1 MPGSVLGNRSP
12 LRRTPIP
19 LTCDLPMSR
28 DLLSWRDEFPIL
40 SRTTYL
46 ISNSLGAMPRGVP
59 DALNSYADDWAT
71 EGVRSWE
78 TRGWFTL
85 PIEVG
90 DRIAPLIG
98 APAGSVSTHANVT
111 LASAVVASCFDF
123 SGPRNKIVC
132 SSLNFPS
139 ILYLYREQER
149 HGAELHLV
157 DSPDG
162 IHVPI
167 DELLEAI
174 DERTALVPISH
185 VIFKSAFIQ
194 DVEAV
199 VRRAREVG
207 AKVALDV
214 YQSTGA
220 VEVDVSGWDVDFAV
234 GGTLKWLCGGPGV
247 AYLYVNPDLADSLEP
262 ALTGWMSHAK
272 PFAFDPGP
280 IDRNH
285 GAWRFVNGTPAIA
298 ALRACRPGL
307 EILNQIGVDAIRA
320 NSIRQTQ
327 RIIDAADDNG
337 WTVNTPRD
345 ASARGGTVSIMV
357 PECEH
362 VSRELLGRDILID
375 FRPGAGIR
383 LSPHF
388 YTTDD
393 EIDHAIATIAE
404 LTGDG

>member
-1 MPGSVLGNRSP
+1 
-12 LRRTPIP
+12 
-19 LTCDLPMSR
+19 MSR
-28 DLLSWRDEFPIL
+28 DLLSWRNEFPIL
-40 SRTTYL
+40 ERATYL
-46 ISNSLGAMPRGVP
+46 ISNSLGAMPRGVVE
-59 DALNSYADDWAT
+59 ALGSYTDDWAT

-98 APAGSVSTHANVT
+98 APGGSVSAHANVT
-111 LASAVVASCFDF
+111 LASAVVASCIDF
-123 SGPRNKIVC
+123 SPARNKIVC

-139 ILYLYREQER
+139 ILYLYRQQER
-149 HGAELHLV
+149 RGAELHLV

-162 IHVPI
+162 IHIPL

-199 VRRAREVG
+199 VRRAHEVG

-220 VEVDVSGWDVDFAV
+220 VPVDVAGWGVDFAV

-247 AYLYVNPDLADSLEP
+247 AYLYVNPDIADSLEP
-262 ALTGWMSHAK
+262 ALTGWMSHVN

-280 IDRNH
+280 IDRNND
-285 GAWRFVNGTPAIA
+285 AWRFVNGTPAIP

-307 EILNQIGVDAIRA
+307 EILNEIGVAAIRD
-320 NSIRQTQ
+320 NSMRQTQ
-327 RIIDAADDNG
+327 RIIDAADAKG
-337 WTVNTPRD
+337 WAVNTPRD
-345 ASARGGTVSIMV
+345 PSVRGGTVSIMV
-357 PECEH
+357 ADCER
-362 VSRELLGRDILID
+362 VSRELLARDILID

-383 LSPHF
+383 FSPHF
-388 YTTDD
+388 YNTDD
-393 EIDHAIATIAE
+393 EIDHAIATVAE
-404 LTGDG
+404 LTTVGDQ

>member
-1 MPGSVLGNRSP
+1 MN
-12 LRRTPIP
+12 
-19 LTCDLPMSR
+19 D
-28 DLLSWRDEFPIL
+28 DLLSRRDDFPIL

-46 ISNSLGAMPRGVP
+46 ISNSLGAMPASVP
-59 DALNSYADDWAT
+59 EALGSYADDWAT

-90 DRIAPLIG
+90 DQIAPLLG
-98 APAGSVSTHANVT
+98 APAGSVSTHPNVT

-123 SGPRNKIVC
+123 SGGRNKIVC
-132 SSLNFPS
+132 SALNFPS
-139 ILYLYREQER
+139 IIYLYRQQER
-149 HGAELHLV
+149 RGARLQLV

-162 IHVPI
+162 VHVPL
-167 DELLEAI
+167 DAMLEAI

-194 DVEAV
+194 DVEAIV
-199 VRRAREVG
+199 ARAHEVG
-207 AKVALDV
+207 ALVALDT

-220 VEVDVSGWDVDFAV
+220 VPVDVTRWDVDFAV

-247 AYLYVNPDLADSLEP
+247 AYLYVKPPVADSLEP
-262 ALTGWMSHAK
+262 AITGWMSHAN

-280 IDRNH
+280 IDRNS
-285 GAWRFVNGTPAIA
+285 GAWRFLNGTPSIP

-307 EILNQIGVDAIRA
+307 KIVNEVGVEAIRA
-320 NSIRQTQ
+320 NSVRQTR
-327 RIIDAADDNG
+327 RIIEAADEHG
-337 WTVNTPRD
+337 WEVNTPRD
-345 ASARGGTVSIMV
+345 DAARGGTVSVMV
-357 PECEH
+357 PDCEQ
-362 VSRELLGRDILID
+362 VSRELLARDILID

-388 YTTDD
+388 YNTDD

-404 LTGDG
+404 LVGR

>member
-1 MPGSVLGNRSP
+1 
-12 LRRTPIP
+12 
-19 LTCDLPMSR
+19 MSE
-28 DLLSWRDEFPIL
+28 DLLTWRDQFPIL

-46 ISNSLGAMPRGVP
+46 ISNSLGAMPRGVRE
-59 DALNSYADDWAT
+59 ALGMYADDWGT

-85 PIEVG
+85 PVDVG
-90 DRIAPLIG
+90 DQIAPLIG
-98 APAGSVSTHANVT
+98 APPGSVSTHTNVT

-123 SGPRNKIVC
+123 SGERNRIVC
-132 SSLNFPS
+132 SALNFPS
-139 ILYLYREQER
+139 IIYLCRQQER
-149 HGAELHLV
+149 RGAKLHLV

-162 IHVPI
+162 VHVPLE
-167 DELLEAI
+167 DLLDAI

-199 VRRAREVG
+199 VRRVREVG
-207 AKVALDV
+207 AKVVLDV
-214 YQSTGA
+214 YQSAGA
-220 VEVDVSGWDVDFAV
+220 VPLDVTGWDVDFAV

-247 AYLYVNPDLADSLEP
+247 AYVYAKPELADTLEP
-262 ALTGWMSHAK
+262 AITGWMSHTN
-272 PFAFDPGP
+272 PFAFDPSP
-280 IDRNH
+280 IDRNS
-285 GAWRFVNGTPAIA
+285 GAWRFMNGTPAIP

-307 EILNQIGVDAIRA
+307 EIINEAGVEAIRA
-320 NSIRQTQ
+320 NSIRQT
-327 RIIDAADDNG
+327 RRLIDAADAHG

-345 ASARGGTVSIMV
+345 DAVRGGTVSIMV
-357 PECEH
+357 PDCEN
-362 VSRELLGRDILID
+362 VSRKLLARDILID

-388 YTTDD
+388 YTTDE

-404 LTGDG
+404 LLGGA

>member
-1 MPGSVLGNRSP
+1 MLKTS
-12 LRRTPIP
+12 
-19 LTCDLPMSR
+19 
-28 DLLSWRDEFPIL
+28 DLLAWREHFPIL
-40 SRTTYL
+40 ARTTYL
-46 ISNSLGAMPRGVP
+46 ISNSLGAMPRDVP
-59 DALNSYADDWAT
+59 QALASYADDWAT

-85 PIEVG
+85 PVQVG
-90 DRIAPLIG
+90 DEIAPLLG

-123 SGPRNKIVC
+123 SGERNRIVC
-132 SSLNFPS
+132 SALNFPS
-139 ILYLYREQER
+139 IIYLYRQQER
-149 HGAELHLV
+149 RCARLHLV

-162 IHVPI
+162 VHVP
-167 DELLEAI
+167 LEDMLAAI

-194 DVEAV
+194 DVAAI
-199 VRRAREVG
+199 VRRAHEVG
-207 AKVALDV
+207 ALVALDT

-220 VEVDVSGWDVDFAV
+220 VPVDVTGQDVDFAV

-247 AYLYVNPDLADSLEP
+247 AYLYVKPELADTLEP
-262 ALTGWMSHAK
+262 ALTGWMSHAQ

-280 IDRNH
+280 IERNR
-285 GAWRFVNGTPAIA
+285 GAWRFVNGTPAIP

-307 EILNQIGVDAIRA
+307 AIVNEIGVEAIRA
-320 NSIRQTQ
+320 NSVRQTR
-327 RIIDAADDNG
+327 RIIDAADGHG

-345 ASARGGTVSIMV
+345 DAQRGGTVSIMV
-357 PECEH
+357 PDCER
-362 VSRELLGRDILID
+362 VSRELLARDILID

-388 YTTDD
+388 YTTDE
-393 EIDHAIATIAE
+393 EIDRALATIAD
-404 LTGDG
+404 LVG

>member
-1 MPGSVLGNRSP
+1 
-12 LRRTPIP
+12 
-19 LTCDLPMSR
+19 MSN
-28 DLLSWRDEFPIL
+28 DLLAWRDQFPIL

-59 DALNSYADDWAT
+59 DALGTYADDWAT

-85 PIEVG
+85 PVDVG
-90 DRIAPLIG
+90 DQIAPLLG
-98 APAGSVSTHANVT
+98 ASPGSVSTHVNVT

-123 SGPRNKIVC
+123 SGERNRIVC
-132 SSLNFPS
+132 SALNFPS
-139 ILYLYREQER
+139 IIYLYRQQER
-149 HGAELHLV
+149 RGAKLHLV

-162 IHVPI
+162 VHVPLE
-167 DELLEAI
+167 DLLDAI

-207 AKVALDV
+207 AKVVLDV
-214 YQSTGA
+214 YQSAGA
-220 VEVDVSGWDVDFAV
+220 VPLDVTGWDVDFAV

-247 AYLYVNPDLADSLEP
+247 AYLYVKPELADTLEP
-262 ALTGWMSHAK
+262 AVTGWMSHTN
-272 PFAFDPGP
+272 PFAFDPSP
-280 IDRNH
+280 IDRSS
-285 GAWRFVNGTPAIA
+285 GAWRFMNGTPAIP

-307 EILNQIGVDAIRA
+307 EIINEVGVEAIRA
-320 NSIRQTQ
+320 NSIRQT
-327 RIIDAADDNG
+327 RRLIDAADAQG

-345 ASARGGTVSIMV
+345 DAVRGGTVSIMV
-357 PECEH
+357 PDCEN
-362 VSRELLGRDILID
+362 VSRELLARDILID

-388 YTTDD
+388 YNSDD
-393 EIDHAIATIAE
+393 EIDHAVATIAE
-404 LTGDG
+404 LTGGA

>member
-1 MPGSVLGNRSP
+1 MN
-12 LRRTPIP
+12 
-19 LTCDLPMSR
+19 D
-28 DLLSWRDEFPIL
+28 DLLSRRDEFPIL

-46 ISNSLGAMPRGVP
+46 ISNSLGAMPGSVP
-59 DALNSYADDWAT
+59 EALQGYADDWAT

-90 DRIAPLIG
+90 DQIAPLLG
-98 APAGSVSTHANVT
+98 AAAGSVSTQPNVT

-123 SGPRNKIVC
+123 SGERNKIVC
-132 SSLNFPS
+132 SALNFPS
-139 ILYLYREQER
+139 IIYLYRQQER
-149 HGAELHLV
+149 RGARLQLI

-162 IHVPI
+162 VHVPL
-167 DELLEAI
+167 DAMLEAI
-174 DERTALVPISH
+174 DEHTALVPISH

-194 DVEAV
+194 DVGAIV
-199 VRRAREVG
+199 ARAHEVG
-207 AKVALDV
+207 ALVALDT

-220 VEVDVSGWDVDFAV
+220 VPVDVAAWDVDFAV

-247 AYLYVNPDLADSLEP
+247 AYLYVKPELADALEP
-262 ALTGWMSHAK
+262 AVTGWMSHTN

-280 IDRNH
+280 IDRNS
-285 GAWRFVNGTPAIA
+285 GAWRFISGTPSIP

-307 EILNQIGVDAIRA
+307 KIVNEVGVEAIRA
-320 NSIRQTQ
+320 NSLQQTR
-327 RIIDAADDNG
+327 RIIEAADAHG
-337 WTVNTPRD
+337 WVVNTPRHD
-345 ASARGGTVSIMV
+345 EARGGTVSLMV
-357 PECEH
+357 PDCEQ
-362 VSRELLGRDILID
+362 VSRQLLARDILID

-388 YTTDD
+388 YNTDD

-404 LTGDG
+404 LVGGT